1 MKTKRSKL
9 FPPALLA
16 AVCLTV
22 PACQRSY
29 FNTMEKMGVHKREIL
44 VDRIESARDA
54 QDDAK
59 EEFKSALEQFLE
71 VVDVENKDLEKTYK
85 RLNEEFEKSEAKANK
100 VTERIDKV
108 QSVAKALF
116 KEWRSE
122 LKQFKSRKLRE
133 ASQESYDETYDRC
146 EELLEVMRD
155 SEEKMEPVL
164 EAFRDQVLFLKHN
177 LNANAIASIQ
187 NEATAIQEQVAD
199 LVAEMEASIREADAF
214 ISAMNA
220 EKAAAAE

>member
-1 MKTKRSKL
+1 M
-9 FPPALLA
+9 FLLA
-16 AVCLTV
+16 LSLCTV

-29 FNTMEKMGVHKREIL
+29 FNTMEKMGIHKREIL

-59 EEFKSALEQFLE
+59 EEFKSALELFLE
-71 VVDVENKDLEKTYK
+71 VVDVENKDLEKTYN
-85 RLNEEFEKSEAKANK
+85 RLNQEFEKSEAKANR

-108 QSVAKALF
+108 QAVAKALF

-122 LKQFKSRKLRE
+122 IKAFKNAKLRE
-133 ASQESYDETYDRC
+133 ASQESFDQTADRF
-146 EELLEVMRD
+146 EELLAVMRD
-155 SEEKMEPVL
+155 SEEKMKPVL

-187 NEATAIQEQVAD
+187 NEATAIQTQVAD
-199 LVAEMEASIREADAF
+199 LVAEMEASISKADAF
-214 ISAMNA
+214 ISEMNA
-220 EKAAAAE
+220 VKAAVEE